1 MFSIDPQHQKS
12 IGVPVVR
19 LGELALQ
26 GHKGHRKVKSK
37 NHPIQASKMSIRFA
51 VLRQTQ
57 NWKEKLIKLANSDE
71 NLPKLT
77 KIY

>member
-1 MFSIDPQHQKS
+1 MLSTDRQHNKS

-26 GHKGHRKVKSK
+26 GHKGHGKVKFK
-37 NHPIQASKMSIRFA
+37 NHPIQANKMFIRFA

-57 NWKEKLIKLANSDE
+57 N
-71 NLPKLT
+71 
-77 KIY
+77 

>member
-1 MFSIDPQHQKS
+1 MLSTDRQHNKS
-12 IGVPVVR
+12 IGMPVVR

-26 GHKGHRKVKSK
+26 GHKGHGKVKFK

-57 NWKEKLIKLANSDE
+57 N
-71 NLPKLT
+71 
-77 KIY
+77 